1 VDPNILSEQPG
12 LSPDSSAGDEGANYL
27 RRLKGSPR
35 GVAPAEANV
44 TSDGRVPAARAS
56 VGWKE
61 RRQSPRLRCSGSVE
75 FRVVGSD
82 VRLWGTLIDISLHGC
97 YVEMSNTSPVD
108 TRVRL
113 VLKSCGHRIET
124 GGTVRASYPAL
135 GMGICFEDIESE
147 QQVQLQ
153 QLIAMLAGNSG
164 SVDGVSAAENHA
176 SDSPRQVDPRA
187 LLNEVTEF
195 FRNNQ
200 LLSRNEFHQMAKRA
214 RQP

>member
-1 VDPNILSEQPG
+1 
-12 LSPDSSAGDEGANYL
+12 
-27 RRLKGSPR
+27 
-35 GVAPAEANV
+35 
-44 TSDGRVPAARAS
+44 
-56 VGWKE
+56 
-61 RRQSPRLRCSGSVE
+61 
-75 FRVVGSD
+75 VGSD

-97 YVEMSNTSPVD
+97 YVEMSSTSPVD

-164 SVDGVSAAENHA
+164 VDGISAAENHA
-176 SDSPRQVDPRA
+176 SDSPRQVDPKA